1 MLRGCSIACTLL
13 TILLALCGGD
23 HLPAAPADAAAW
35 ASIGV
40 LSPRC
45 FARRNF
51 RPFDWGGSKPVIS
64 PAVNTPWAGERC
76 AQLAELGFTLSPCG
90 RGCLREAKAGEG
102 F

>member
-13 TILLALCGGD
+13 TMALALFGGD
-23 HLPAAPADAAAW
+23 HLPAEPDDVAAW

-40 LSPRC
+40 LSPRCC

-64 PAVNTPWAGERC
+64 PGVNTPSAGAGC
-76 AQLAELGFTLSPCG
+76 GPLAGPCSPRPLVGGG
-90 RGCLREAKAGEG
+90 RLARPS
-102 F
+102 